1 MEKPRL
7 RDFIETVDGP
17 IFSVV
22 SYHHPEDRCLAFLR
36 YYRDAD
42 GGRGRSGERY
52 KKISSTA
59 GSYDFLEKEFSD
71 YVFSY
76 EGSKLQGV
84 PTNKIKRI
92 HRPEERLKEICE
104 GPKTHLEKKIS
115 KLSRIFKD
123 VSESHKGVTG
133 SVLVGLDTP
142 SSDIDFVIYGISN
155 HKRAREIFKNS
166 AGSELRELTEGEWQ
180 RSYKK
185 RFSGHRTLSFDEY
198 LWHERRK
205 WHKGTIDGTVFDILL
220 VRDRDEIGPPPMPYE
235 RKEKITIECT
245 VTDSKLAFDSPS
257 IYKVE
262 CSDSRIKEIRSY
274 THTYAGQAF
283 DGEKIE
289 VCGFFEEAADG
300 SCRVIVGTTRE
311 ATGEYIKAKI

>member
-1 MEKPRL
+1 MEKPRI

-22 SYHHPEDRCLAFLR
+22 SYHHPEGRCLAFLR
-36 YYRDAD
+36 YYRDRAGERERD
-42 GGRGRSGERY
+42 GERY
-52 KKISSTA
+52 KKIASTQM
-59 GSYDFLEKEFSD
+59 SYDFLENEFPD

-84 PTNKIKRI
+84 PLQKMKKI

-104 GPKTHLEKKIS
+104 SPESPLEENIANLS
-115 KLSRIFKD
+115 KIFKD
-123 VSESHKGVTG
+123 IPRSHKGITG

-142 SSDIDFVIYGISN
+142 ASDIDFVIYGIQN
-155 HKRAREIFKNS
+155 HKKAREIFERS
-166 AGSELRELTEGEWQ
+166 ASGELCELTKAEWKK
-180 RSYKK
+180 SYDK
-185 RFSGHRTLSFDEY
+185 RFSGHETLSFEEY

-205 WHKGTIDGTVFDILL
+205 WHKGTIDGTIFDILL
-220 VRDRDEIGPPPMPYE
+220 VRDGDEIGPPPVPYE

-245 VTDSKLAFDSPS
+245 VTDSTLAFDSPS
-257 IYKVE
+257 VYKVE
-262 CSDSRIKEIRSY
+262 CSDRRIKEVLSY

-283 DGEKIE
+283 DGERTE
-289 VCGFFEEAADG
+289 VCGFFEEAADE

-311 ATGEYIKAKI
+311 ASEEYIKVMP